1 MSNVYD
7 VNATALIEAVAEK
20 LEKIPEMEAPVWA
33 PFVKTGVHK
42 ERPPVKKN
50 WWYVRSASVMRKI
63 YVLGP
68 IGTAKLRTKYGGAK
82 NRGYKPERFKKGSG
96 NILRKVL
103 QRLEKSGLAIQVVK
117 SGHKG
122 RILTPKGKSLL
133 DKTASEIAKSKK
145 KE

>member
-7 VNATALIEAVAEK
+7 VNGTALIEAVAEK
-20 LEKIPEMEAPVWA
+20 LEKIKEMEAPIWA

-42 ERPPVKKN
+42 ERPPLNKK
-50 WWYVRSASVMRKI
+50 WWYVRSAAVMRKI
-63 YVLGP
+63 YILGP
-68 IGTAKLRTKYGGAK
+68 IGTAKLRTLYGGAK
-82 NRGYKPERFKKGSG
+82 NMGYAPERFKKGSG

-103 QRLEKSGLAIQVVK
+103 QGLEKSGLAIQVVK

-133 DKTASEIAKSKK
+133 DKTASEIARSQK